1 MAVVA
6 AGPVF
11 NFIMAF
17 VCAVIIIGMNGYI
30 SGEILQVEDGSPAME
45 AGLEA
50 GDIIT
55 KADRTSVH
63 TFSDF
68 RMHIALNQGRKCTIT
83 YIRDGEKHQTTV
95 TPEMTDDG
103 VYRIGIVE
111 MCIRDR

>member
-68 RMHIALNQGRKCTIT
+68 RNAYCN
-83 YIRDGEKHQTTV
+83 
-95 TPEMTDDG
+95 
-103 VYRIGIVE
+103 
-111 MCIRDR
+111 